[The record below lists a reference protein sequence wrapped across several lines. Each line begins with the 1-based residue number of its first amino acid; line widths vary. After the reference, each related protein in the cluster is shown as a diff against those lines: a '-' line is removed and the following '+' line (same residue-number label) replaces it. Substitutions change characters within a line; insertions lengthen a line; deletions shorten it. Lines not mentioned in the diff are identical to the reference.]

1 MTHAKTFTAGALAA
15 LLALGSA
22 PVVAQTSGSDG
33 STDTMPQNGTSE
45 SGGTTAEFSQD
56 KIDAFVLAAVDLSE
70 VRSEYQ
76 QKIAQAPTEDE
87 KQQLAVEGQAK
98 MAQAVEQADGIT
110 IEEYTEIGTAA
121 QSDPELAQR
130 LTMLIEEKM
139 GNTDAPAEQA
149 DG

>member
-1 MTHAKTFTAGALAA
+1 MPHAKTVTAGALAA

-22 PVVAQTSGSDG
+22 PVLAQTSGSDQG
-33 STDTMPQNGTSE
+33 ADTMPQTGTSE
-45 SGGTTAEFSQD
+45 STGTTAEFSQD

-70 VRSEYQ
+70 VRSDYQ
-76 QKIAQAPTEDE
+76 QKIAQAATEDE

-98 MAQAVEQADGIT
+98 MAEAVEKADGIT
-110 IEEYTEIGTAA
+110 IQEYTEIGTAA
-121 QSDPELAQR
+121 QADPELAQR

-139 GNTDAPAEQA
+139 GTTNAPAEQA

>member
-1 MTHAKTFTAGALAA
+1 MTHAKNFTAGALAA

-33 STDTMPQNGTSE
+33 STDAMPQNGTSE
-45 SGGTTAEFSQD
+45 SAGTTAEFSKD

-76 QKIAQAPTEDE
+76 QKIAQASTEDE

-98 MAQAVEQADGIT
+98 MAEAVEQADGIT

-139 GNTDAPAEQA
+139 GTTNAPAEQA